1 MFHGEKIC
9 CAILAGGKAERLP
22 DKPFIL
28 LNGKPLV
35 SYALD
40 SADMRFDEILVIAK
54 KEQEERLEQLVK
66 GKKQMKVAIENSSD
80 FSPWNGIRT
89 AVRNTG
95 ADWILLLAC
104 DMPFINVK
112 LFDLLI
118 SKIRPDI
125 DCIIPRTDRLQ
136 PLCALYRRT
145 ALEVCWMRTETFSG
159 AAENLKDFRAHRNPQ
174 EVSIFEGSVT
184 RFAESLK
191 NEVVQIPEEKVFWL
205 FNINTK
211 EDFEKAERI
220 LQSGSNRHP
229 PFCQ

>member
-1 MFHGEKIC
+1 MFHREKIC

-28 LNGKPLV
+28 LNGKPLI
-35 SYALD
+35 SYILD
-40 SADMRFDEILVIAK
+40 FADMHFDEILVIAK
-54 KEQEERLEQLVK
+54 KEQNEKIMKLMQN
-66 GKKQMKVAIENSSD
+66 KKQTRIIIEDSND

-95 ADWILLLAC
+95 TDWIFLLAC
-104 DMPFINVK
+104 DMPFICAG
-112 LFDLLI
+112 LFDLLV

-125 DCIIPRTDRLQ
+125 DCVIPRTDRLQ
-136 PLCALYRRT
+136 PLCALYRKT
-145 ALEVCWMRTETFSG
+145 ALEKV
-159 AAENLKDFRAHRNPQ
+159 P
-174 EVSIFEGSVT
+174 FEGSVT

-191 NEVVQIPEEKVFWL
+191 KDVVQIKEKDDSWL

-211 EDFEKAERI
+211 EDLEKAERI